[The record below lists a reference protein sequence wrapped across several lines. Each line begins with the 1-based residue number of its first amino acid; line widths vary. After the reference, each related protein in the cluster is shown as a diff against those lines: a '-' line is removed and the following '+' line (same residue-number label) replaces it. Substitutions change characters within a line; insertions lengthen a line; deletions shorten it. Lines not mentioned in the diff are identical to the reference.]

1 MGAEPMTVREWLPR
15 VPLGLYACVRAA
27 LIPGAAGAAYT
38 ELLEWP
44 AAPAWAERWRAA
56 RVLAPA
62 RAPVQ

>member
-1 MGAEPMTVREWLPR
+1 MTVRDWLPR
-15 VPLGLYACVRAA
+15 VPLGLYACARAI
-27 LIPGAAGAAYT
+27 LIPGDPGAACT

-44 AAPAWAERWRAA
+44 SMAWLERWRAG